1 MNFNIPNSLSVM
13 RILLIPVFLW
23 TYLTASGPEDY
34 YIAAGILVFS
44 GLSDTVDG
52 FIARRFHM
60 ITQLGK
66 ILDPMADKLTL
77 ASVICALWIRKPQWW
92 PLYALLIAKDVLM
105 LLGGIRLMKKNITIE
120 GAKWFGKLSTVMFY
134 VIMVII
140 IARPDLP
147 DTNILVML
155 MVLALF
161 MIFSFA
167 RYCFLF
173 LRMIRSSNGR

>member
-1 MNFNIPNSLSVM
+1 
-13 RILLIPVFLW
+13 
-23 TYLTASGPEDY
+23 
-34 YIAAGILVFS
+34 
-44 GLSDTVDG
+44 
-52 FIARRFHM
+52 
-60 ITQLGK
+60 
-66 ILDPMADKLTL
+66 
-77 ASVICALWIRKPQWW
+77 
-92 PLYALLIAKDVLM
+92 
-105 LLGGIRLMKKNITIE
+105 MKKNITIE